1 MAENANAKVGIGI
14 TETGNLDRK
23 QLESMKVADL
33 KKLAADMG
41 VTVMSNAKKEEVIN
55 ALAAIEV
62 DTDAAAMETD
72 ETAAAAGAENETI
85 SKTETVTK
93 EAPAA
98 EKSQRMYVGASVP
111 GMKKNTVFTGEI
123 PEILDV
129 PFVRELCV
137 DIENVNNF
145 HKKMAVTSS
154 REAFCYRKSVE
165 YAQTL
170 KK

>member
-1 MAENANAKVGIGI
+1 MAENANVKTGVGI
-14 TETGNLDRK
+14 TETGYLDRK
-23 QLESMKVADL
+23 QLESMKATDL

-41 VTVMSNAKKEEVIN
+41 VDIAGNAKKEDIIN
-55 ALAAIEV
+55 TLAAIKV
-62 DTDAAAMETD
+62 DIDVEARQTD
-72 ETAAAAGAENETI
+72 ETATAVGTDNETI
-85 SKTETVTK
+85 PETETVTM

-98 EKSQRMYVGASVP
+98 EKSHRMYVGASVP

-123 PEILDV
+123 PKILDV